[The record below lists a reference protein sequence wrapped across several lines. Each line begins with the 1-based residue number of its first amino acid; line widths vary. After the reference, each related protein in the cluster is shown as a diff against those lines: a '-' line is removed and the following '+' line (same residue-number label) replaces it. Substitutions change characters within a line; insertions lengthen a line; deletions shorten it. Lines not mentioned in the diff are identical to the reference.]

1 MILKFLL
8 NTQMIWMIFITI
20 RKKKIQINNVKYGLF
35 LMMWLLILL
44 SNKKLNP
51 IVTDL
56 FTRDKKLNIS
66 LVFIKQSY
74 FTVPKNIRLNSTRY
88 FIMKIPMN

>member
-20 RKKKIQINNVKYGLF
+20 LKNKIQINNVKYGLF
-35 LMMWLLILL
+35 LMIWLLILL

-56 FTRDKKLNIS
+56 FIRDKKQNIS
-66 LVFIKQSY
+66 LVLQ
-74 FTVPKNIRLNSTRY
+74 NNL
-88 FIMKIPMN
+88 MLLCQKILD